1 MLTQIYVMI
10 LLQVSPSEGGSSGPP
25 TELSIYSRL
34 YQSGR
39 YSEQSMGISSCLAHV
54 QATLILG
61 GRYHVNWMSPQGLNL
76 PGLWGVEKCVD
87 YGEWKNVWTMGS
99 RKIHRENLAPID
111 CHHMK

>member
-1 MLTQIYVMI
+1 
-10 LLQVSPSEGGSSGPP
+10 
-25 TELSIYSRL
+25 
-34 YQSGR
+34 
-39 YSEQSMGISSCLAHV
+39 
-54 QATLILG
+54 
-61 GRYHVNWMSPQGLNL
+61 MSPQGLNL